1 MKSKS
6 LYSPWAR
13 LLGTST
19 IVVLGLVTI
28 IGSGGGGGG
37 GGTTPPPPVTFS
49 LTATT
54 GGTGTGTVSSSP
66 AGIDCGTDC
75 SEDYDENTVVTLTPS
90 PAADSVFAGWSGACT
105 GSGSCSVTMDA
116 AKSVTATFDLQQY
129 TLNVTLAG
137 TGTGTVTSS
146 PAGIDCGTDCSEDYT
161 VNTLVTL
168 TPSPATDSLF
178 AGWSGACT
186 GTGSCSVT
194 LDAARSVA
202 ATFDLLQF
210 SLTVTQS
217 GTGSGTVVS
226 TPSGINCSSV
236 SCVASFPINTQVM
249 LSSAPGAGSLFEG
262 YSGDCASIAS
272 TCAVTITEDKTVSST
287 FNLTVASDSGNQL
300 GLDGSADVAVH
311 ELAANPPASS
321 LDLTTFSIETWV
333 YPLANQDMIIVADSA
348 YYLMI
353 KARTVS
359 LPLRA
364 EFSVMTT
371 TGLPAF
377 ISFAGTSQPLQLN
390 QWNHIVGIANNFS
403 HEIVLAVNGEFTTP
417 QSVATNIDTSFN
429 QTFSIGNSYP
439 ASLGDFPFIGR
450 IDEVRLTAGTRY
462 FTDFT
467 PSSLLDADGG
477 TAGLWHFDEAASETS
492 FADSSGNANTLG
504 GSGGAAI
511 VAGNRADQAIANS
524 LFYSL
529 DKITLGQTAGPMVVI
544 DLDKDGN
551 NDLAIAGVFSVAS
564 ENIAVLLGNGDGT
577 FGAANYYSTGVTGA
591 HADIKAYDF
600 DNNGNLDIVV
610 ANGSNN
616 SISVLMGAGDGS
628 FGTATTYAM
637 SGDARSITA
646 GNFNADE
653 FPDLAV
659 ANLSD
664 GVSIFLGTGT
674 GAFDAATNY
683 TAGTDPYAVTTGLFN
698 NDSNLD
704 LAVVN
709 NGDDTVSI
717 LHGTGTGTFGAATDY
732 AVGDQ
737 PFAIEAKD
745 LNGDSRPDLVTANFA
760 SGNVSVLLANVSGS
774 FDTATHF
781 PVGFGGPAYLT
792 INDMNG
798 DTEQDIAVASGGGN
812 AEFSIL
818 LGDGSGSFGDP
829 ISYLTEG
836 NPLSLGTGDVNGDS
850 IADLLMGNNGTDIN
864 IYFRR

>member
-1 MKSKS
+1 MKSA
-6 LYSPWAR
+6 SPYGIWAR
-13 LLGTST
+13 LLSITT
-19 IVVLGLVTI
+19 IVIVGLVTI

-37 GGTTPPPPVTFS
+37 GTTPPPPVTYS
-49 LTATT
+49 LTVATD
-54 GGTGTGTVSSSP
+54 GTGTGTVTSSP

-90 PAADSVFAGWSGACT
+90 PATDSFFAGWSGACT
-105 GSGSCSVTMDA
+105 GTGSCSVTLDA
-116 AKSVTATFDLQQY
+116 AKSVTATFDLQLY
-129 TLNVTLAG
+129 TLDLTLAG

-146 PAGIDCGTDCSEDYT
+146 PAGIDCGTDCSEDYA
-161 VNTLVTL
+161 VNTVVTL

-186 GTGSCSVT
+186 GTGGCSVT
-194 LDAARSVA
+194 LDAARSVT
-202 ATFDLLQF
+202 ATFDLQQF

-217 GTGSGTVVS
+217 GTGAGTVVS
-226 TPSGINCSSV
+226 TPSGIDCSSAV
-236 SCVASFPINTQVM
+236 CVASFPINTLVT
-249 LSSAPGAGSLFEG
+249 LSSLPDTGSLFEG

-272 TCAVTITEDKTVSST
+272 TCDLTITEDKTVSTT
-287 FNLTVASDSGNQL
+287 FNLEVASDSGNQL
-300 GLDGSADVAVH
+300 GVDGNDDVAVH
-311 ELAANPPASS
+311 QLASSPPSSS
-321 LDLTTFSIETWV
+321 LDLTTFSIEAWV
-333 YPLANQDMIIVADSA
+333 YPLANEDMIVVADSA

-353 KARTVS
+353 KAEALS

-364 EFSVMTT
+364 EFSVITT
-371 TGLPAF
+371 SGFPAF
-377 ISFAGTSQPLQLN
+377 TSFAGTIQPLQLN
-390 QWNHIVGIANNFS
+390 QWNHIVGIANNFT
-403 HEIVLAVNGEFTTP
+403 HEITLAVNGEFTTP
-417 QSVATNIDTSFN
+417 QSIGADITTSFN

-439 ASLGDFPFIGR
+439 ASLGDYPFIGR
-450 IDEVRLTAGTRY
+450 IDEVRLTVGTRY

-477 TAGLWHFDEAASETS
+477 TAGLWHFDEAESETS
-492 FADSSGNANTLG
+492 FADSSGNSNTLT

-511 VAGNRADQAIANS
+511 VVGNRADQAIANS

-551 NDLAIAGVFSVAS
+551 NDLAIAGVFAVAS

-577 FGAANYYSTGVTGA
+577 FGAISYYSTGVTGA
-591 HADIKAYDF
+591 HPDIKAYDF
-600 DNNGNLDIVV
+600 DNNGNVDIVV
-610 ANGSNN
+610 ANGANN

-637 SGDARSITA
+637 SGDARSITS

-653 FPDLAV
+653 FPDLAI
-659 ANLSD
+659 ANASD
-664 GVSIFLGTGT
+664 GVSIFIGTGT
-674 GAFDAATNY
+674 GAFGAATNY
-683 TAGTDPYAVTTGLFN
+683 AAGTDPYAVTTGLFN
-698 NDSNLD
+698 NDNNLD

-717 LHGTGTGTFGAATDY
+717 LHGTGTGTFGTATDY

-745 LNGDSRPDLVTANFA
+745 LSGDGRLDLVTANFA
-760 SGNVSVLLANVSGS
+760 SGNISVLLANVSGT
-774 FDTATHF
+774 FDTATNF
-781 PVGFGGPAYLT
+781 PVGFGGPAHL
-792 INDMNG
+792 ICNDMNG
-798 DTEQDIAVASGGGN
+798 DTEQDIVVASGGGN
-812 AEFSIL
+812 SAFSVL
-818 LGDGSGSFGDP
+818 LGNGSGSFGDP
-829 ISYLTEG
+829 INYLTEG

-850 IADLLMGNNGTDIN
+850 SADLLMGNNGTDIN